1 MNNRIKIVLGG
12 LVMALMATAVYLLLP
27 GEPGLNHVAY
37 GAAMVGVA
45 VMVVSAL
52 ILVRNVAT
60 IPQDAVFPITAWGY
74 LISNLLLSA
83 LVLGLEAASVW
94 IAPWPLLCLAHTLL
108 LGGFTLRLLALA
120 AGKEHIDR
128 VGETVALK
136 VTDWRMLLADL
147 EGLKDRVPAGLSGR
161 EKVVQELQALYEAFR
176 YSDPMSTP
184 PTAALDAALKT
195 GVAALAGLVPTAG
208 TEEIATACG
217 NLLSRLKDRN
227 TRVKALK

>member
-1 MNNRIKIVLGG
+1 MNNKIKIVLGG
-12 LVMALMATAVYLLLP
+12 LVIALMATAVYLLLP

-37 GAAMVGVA
+37 GAAMVGIA

-52 ILVRNVAT
+52 ILGRSGAT

-83 LVLGLEAASVW
+83 LVLGLEAVSVW

-120 AGKEHIDR
+120 AGKEHIDG
-128 VGETVALK
+128 VGETAALK
-136 VTDWRMLLADL
+136 VTDWGMLLADL
-147 EGLKDRVPAGLSGR
+147 EGLKDRGPAALSGR
-161 EKVVQELQALYEAFR
+161 EKVVRELQSLHEAFR
-176 YSDPMSTP
+176 YSDPMSTA

-195 GVAALAGLVPTAG
+195 DAAALAGLVSTAG
-208 TEEIATACG
+208 AEEIATACG
-217 NLLSRLKDRN
+217 KLLSRLKDRN
-227 TRVKALK
+227 TRVRALK